1 METIDVGKEFN
12 SRLTDRSQATIF
24 IDKYLIKLLDKS
36 IWANDDPFILS
47 IFMILGI
54 GLLILQCFNKH
65 LPI

>member
-36 IWANDDPFILS
+36 IWANDDPFITLDFVNVQKIS
-47 IFMILGI
+47 PSFASQAFASL
-54 GLLILQCFNKH
+54 
-65 LPI
+65 